1 MYVYTY
7 VNMYTYTRSIS
18 ALCPVGPHSEPASRF
33 QAAPPVS
40 ARCSFLFKFFLDLS
54 MVDRRLVHDDVRKI
68 SIFPSP
74 SAPPPVRGAGF
85 AAAAA
90 PLSTVGHGGSV
101 TRDAGQT
108 RESEPLPGPGPGPYR
123 VGVTVQ
129 VAP

>member
-7 VNMYTYTRSIS
+7 VNMYTYTCSIS

-40 ARCSFLFKFFLDLS
+40 ARCFLLLFLDLS
-54 MVDRRLVHDDVRKI
+54 GMVDRRLVHDDVRKI
-68 SIFPSP
+68 SIFPNP

-108 RESEPLPGPGPGPYR
+108 RDSLKVSHCLGRARAQTGSGSR
-123 VGVTVQ
+123 FK
-129 VAP
+129 